1 MTKYGTTG
9 SDFSIMK
16 KSLFVKFKN
25 LPTESKGNA
34 VTIHYL
40 IAWLLTII
48 LVAILGRKDVFKID
62 VGRWGV
68 ILALAIMGI
77 VAAIVIIDHFKQG
90 EVFASRKTKYFLMFL
105 VCVASFAFCVK
116 LFFHTTLLLVTPLL
130 LSYVYRSKKF
140 SLAVMASTAFMV
152 ICSPLLAYRFNGMGA
167 DFPLWFVSFLEPSYL
182 SKVGMEEVITHVASP
197 SSIIGK
203 LLVFVSFPR
212 FLIFIMLATL
222 MLFST
227 ELNRKSHE
235 RKISQVISMQDAIL
249 DGMSEVIENR
259 DSFTGGHVK
268 RTREA
273 VEVLTGYARKYYK
286 CSRQFW
292 ENVVQ
297 AAAMHDVGKISIS
310 DTILNKPAR
319 LSPEEFEQIKKHP
332 QKSLEIIDAVL
343 GKVESEDFLYVS
355 RNIALYHHEKYDGTG
370 YPVGLKGEDIPLEA
384 RIMAI
389 ADVFDALVS
398 KRVYKEP
405 FSFEE
410 SYNIIMKDMG
420 THFDPGLKEAFDKA
434 YPELVE
440 IYKRE
445 NERESVKEE
454 YMD

>member
-1 MTKYGTTG
+1 
-9 SDFSIMK
+9 MK
-16 KSLFVKFKN
+16 KQIMLAKFKN
-25 LPTESKGNA
+25 LSTEAKGNV
-34 VTIHYL
+34 VTLYYLFAWTLVIFIADFLSRNGLFRIDIHSWGV
-40 IAWLLTII
+40 A
-48 LVAILGRKDVFKID
+48 VAILVFLFAATIAVVD
-62 VGRWGV
+62 YFNGGE
-68 ILALAIMGI
+68 ILAS
-77 VAAIVIIDHFKQG
+77 K
-90 EVFASRKTKYFLMFL
+90 KTKYVLML
-105 VCVASFAFCVK
+105 VVCVVSYMFCVK
-116 LFFHTTLLLVTPLL
+116 LFFHSTLLLVTPLFV
-130 LSYVYRSKKF
+130 SYVYRSRKF
-140 SLAVMASTAFMV
+140 SLAVMIITVCMV
-152 ICSPLLAYRFNGMGA
+152 VFSPLMAYWQNGMGV
-167 DFPLWFVSFLEPSYL
+167 DFPLWFVSFLKPEYVSAE
-182 SKVGMEEVITHVASP
+182 GMQVIESFRNDSV
-197 SSIIGK
+197 IR
-203 LLVFVSFPR
+203 LLLLFVSLPR
-212 FLIFIMLATL
+212 FLIFSIMAVL
-222 MLFST
+222 MFFST

-273 VEVLTGYARKYYK
+273 VEVLTCYAKKYFK
-286 CSRQFW
+286 CSKAFW

-319 LSPEEFEQIKKHP
+319 LTAEEFEQIKKHP

-355 RNIALYHHEKYDGTG
+355 RNIALYHHEKYDGSG
-370 YPVGLKGEDIPLEA
+370 YPMGLKGEDIPLEA

-398 KRVYKEP
+398 KRVYKEA

-410 SYNIIMKDMG
+410 SYDIIMKDMG
-420 THFDPGLKEAFDKA
+420 THFDPGLKEAFDRA

-440 IYKRE
+440 IYRRE
-445 NERESVKEE
+445 NEREAVIKE